1 MQGDICFAVY
11 GNEHG
16 HLHHRDLL
24 HAIRKREGNMIYS
37 KQMLGLDKASDKN
50 IFACLQSMM
59 GIDCCIMGCD

>member
-1 MQGDICFAVY
+1 MQVDICFAVY

-37 KQMLGLDKASDKN
+37 KQMLALDKASDKN
-50 IFACLQSMM
+50 IFACLQS
-59 GIDCCIMGCD
+59 CIMGCD